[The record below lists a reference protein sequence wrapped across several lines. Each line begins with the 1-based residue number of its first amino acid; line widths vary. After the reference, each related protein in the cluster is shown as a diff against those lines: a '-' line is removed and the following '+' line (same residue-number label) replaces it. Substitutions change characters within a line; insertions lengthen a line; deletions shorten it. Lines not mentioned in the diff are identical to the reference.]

1 MASYVFFQNPAKE
14 NLTFLVDVHWHFHAV
29 IVDFQWDCRPLFVSF
44 LDGKRLSLSLSLQT
58 VLSLEASAKYTVTA
72 V

>member
-1 MASYVFFQNPAKE
+1 MENWFRRLFIANLRDKEEGESSLWVTSRMASYVFFQNPAKE

-44 LDGKRLSLSLSLQT
+44 
-58 VLSLEASAKYTVTA
+58 
-72 V
+72 